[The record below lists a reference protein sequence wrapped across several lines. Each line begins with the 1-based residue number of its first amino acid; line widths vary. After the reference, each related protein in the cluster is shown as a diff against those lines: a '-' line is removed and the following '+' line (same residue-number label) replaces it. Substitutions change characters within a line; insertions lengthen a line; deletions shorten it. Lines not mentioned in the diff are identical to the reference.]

1 MIQLAHCKGH
11 YYREFAYKLLDT
23 EKSKPEEELRRIKST
38 PIRKDSDIAALLSAF
53 GTRNGLY
60 VSVYSFAKLTDKG
73 TVDYSSA
80 VIDRIYLDFDN
91 KENPQKAINEA
102 LLAVKV
108 LAKHGIFCHA
118 YFSGN
123 KGIALYIEF
132 RDVDIA
138 PENKKEVLAEFFDL
152 VLETVREDYENF
164 FGLWI
169 PTVKKGLG
177 ATFGVTLGT
186 LDTQIRGD
194 IARVSRLPNTRHAK
208 GLYCIPVSFGDMRKG
223 IEHIKTLARQPR
235 EYDLKN
241 AILKNMMRNEKMSV
255 IIKNL
260 EKVVI
265 ADRIKVDKLKGL
277 KQEYSKEQSKK
288 IKKHGNASITER
300 DIEKAKSVPLSD
312 FLGHE
317 KMVCCP
323 FHNDSNPS
331 LSVDHENGLWHCFGC
346 GKGGDVITFVMEK
359 HGLEFKDAI
368 LKLKG
373 VRQ

>member
-1 MIQLAHCKGH
+1 MLELDHCKGQ

-23 EKSKPEEELRRIKST
+23 EKSKPEEELKRIKST
-38 PIRKDSDIAALLSAF
+38 PIRKDSDLSSLLSAF
-53 GTRNGLY
+53 GTRKGLY
-60 VSVYSFAKLTDKG
+60 VSVYSFAKLTEKG
-73 TVDYSSA
+73 TVDYSTA
-80 VIDRIYLDFDN
+80 MIDRIYLDFDD
-91 KENPQKAINEA
+91 KEDPQKAVYEA
-102 LLAVKV
+102 LLAIKA
-108 LAKHGIFCHA
+108 LAKHGIFCHV
-118 YFSGN
+118 YFSGS

-132 RDVDIA
+132 KKVNIA
-138 PENKKEVLAEFFDL
+138 PENKKEVLAKFFDM
-152 VLETVREDYENF
+152 VMETVREDYENF

-169 PTVKKGLG
+169 PIVTKG
-177 ATFGVTLGT
+177 FGVVLKT
-186 LDTQIRGD
+186 LDAQIRGD

-235 EYDLKN
+235 KYDLKN

-288 IKKHGNASITER
+288 IKKYGNASITER

-331 LSVDHENGLWHCFGC
+331 LSVYHENGLWHCFGC

-373 VRQ
+373 VR